1 MPEKMLHEEFT
12 DKEWQDIVKRFNTG
26 SSIPYYLLF
35 HKNGVMVDFGNHLI
49 PSHPD
54 TKKTI
59 EKLLEK

>member
-35 HKNGVMVDFGNHLI
+35 DKNGVMVDFGNHLI

-54 TKKTI
+54 TKKSI
-59 EKLLEK
+59 EKLWEI